1 MKRSVVFILMFI
13 LTLSPFQS
21 FSAETETLET
31 LKVKAVADS
40 ADLLAI
46 DNGIET
52 LRENLT
58 KVLDAREQLR
68 ELYDAYKQYQDL
80 YAKGAH
86 RIVIVDVTTLP
97 PETPPEQIQQIM
109 IQNQIAQAYLIL
121 QQTFLQ
127 LYGITSPSLTS
138 EQIYDNFIFTMD
150 VLPLQLIGQ
159 MNNLRIDRQR
169 VEASIKNGVETL
181 WWNLGSLR
189 NQKLLTENYAEL
201 VGIQLTAVQNKFNL
215 GQAAEIE
222 LSTKKHELDSAKTN
236 DLRLER
242 EVENLEYRLRSL
254 AGLDFSDPFSVSISP
269 GNTITQKML
278 TFEDYQR
285 LAVRTRVDAIR
296 AQQTLDTIRHEESV
310 MSGYI
315 TNENHIRRRE
325 IRLKRLETEQ
335 ALSSL
340 KRDLDAQVFELY
352 HDAMTAK
359 EAYDTASNSLQ
370 LAMLERNRYK
380 ALFDQ
385 GYLSEVDYEGT
396 QMALTQAYI
405 QYESAKY
412 QYAMKLQQLNH
423 AVIYG
428 GSTGGAFQ

>member
-1 MKRSVVFILMFI
+1 
-13 LTLSPFQS
+13 
-21 FSAETETLET
+21 
-31 LKVKAVADS
+31 
-40 ADLLAI
+40 
-46 DNGIET
+46 
-52 LRENLT
+52 
-58 KVLDAREQLR
+58 
-68 ELYDAYKQYQDL
+68 
-80 YAKGAH
+80 
-86 RIVIVDVTTLP
+86 VDVTTLP

-127 LYGITSPSLTS
+127 LYGISSPSLTS

-169 VEASIKNGVETL
+169 AVASIKNGVETM

-201 VGIQLTAVQNKFNL
+201 VGIQLTTVQNKYNL

-254 AGLDFSDPFSVSISP
+254 AGLDFSEPFSVSISP
-269 GNTITQKML
+269 GNTVTQKLL

-285 LAVRTRVDAIR
+285 LAVRTRVDAIK

-315 TNENHIRRRE
+315 TIENHIRRRE
-325 IRLKRLETEQ
+325 IRLKRLEAEQ

-340 KRDLDAQVFELY
+340 KRDLAAQVFELY

-359 EAYDTASNSLQ
+359 EAFDTASSSLQ

-385 GYLSEVDYEGT
+385 GYLSRVDYEGT
-396 QMALTQAYI
+396 QMVLTQAYI